1 MSVAWMTSRTS
12 LARMRGFFAAFREA
26 LRGPIRHAFDSRG
39 YKNAIRECYD
49 ALAILNKYTAE
60 K

>member
-1 MSVAWMTSRTS
+1 MTRREP

-26 LRGPIRHAFDSRG
+26 LRGPIRHAFDGRG
-39 YKNAIRECYD
+39 YKSAIRESYD
-49 ALAILNKYTAE
+49 ALAIMNKYTPE